1 MNLKS
6 FFAELKRRNVYKV
19 AVAYAVIGWLVMQV
33 AATIVPALHLPDVI
47 TSAVVVI
54 TLLGFPVALVIAWAF
69 EMTPEGM
76 KRTEDVSP
84 NEVIPQWSRRK
95 FAAFVAGV
103 AVLAAALLAYQFVRP
118 RTAVAPAGRAIPKSI
133 PEKSIAVLPFDNLSR
148 DPDNAFFAEGVQD
161 EILTRLA
168 KVADLKVIS
177 RTSTQHFKSSP
188 ENLPEI
194 AQQLGVRNILEGS
207 VQKAGDQVRVNVQLI
222 NAASDTHLWA
232 DIYDRKLTDLFAVE
246 SDIAKTIADTLQ
258 AKLTGEEKIQ
268 LAKKPTENQEAYELY
283 LKGRFFW
290 NKRTA
295 DDLRRSIDYFN
306 QAIEK
311 DPNYA
316 QAYAALA
323 QSWLLL
329 PGYSGGTP
337 IDCFPQAE
345 TAAKKALSL
354 DDNSADAHAALGMV
368 KQLFNF
374 DSPGAIAEFERAIE
388 LDSNDATAHHW
399 FANHSLSATG
409 QTEREVTEMKRALEL
424 DPLSLIINS
433 NLGQAY
439 IYAGRFND
447 AIAQLRK
454 TIEMDG
460 GFYFA
465 HYLLGQALVL
475 NGELPEAMT
484 EFRRAIELND
494 DPFPKA
500 LLGHLA
506 GDMGRKD
513 EARQILEELL
523 KVRKERYFEA
533 YGLGVVYLG
542 LNDKNNALRWLEEG
556 YRDRDGFNMGTIRV
570 DQFLNPLHGDPRFEA
585 LAEKIMPARE
595 FFKTSPKPR

>member
-1 MNLKS
+1 MNALN

-19 AVAYAVIGWLVMQV
+19 AVTYAVVAWLLIQV
-33 AATIVPALHLPDVI
+33 ATQVLPIFEIPNWGIRLVVLLIVV
-47 TSAVVVI
+47 
-54 TLLGFPVALVIAWAF
+54 GFPIALVIAWAF
-69 EMTPEGM
+69 ELTPEGI
-76 KRTEDVSP
+76 KRTEDVDPALEAQKKSQAWIY
-84 NEVIPQWSRRK
+84 VALI
-95 FAAFVAGV
+95 AAFLSIGLFFLGRFTASPKQSG
-103 AVLAAALLAYQFVRP
+103 LAD
-118 RTAVAPAGRAIPKSI
+118 I

-148 DPDNAFFAEGVQD
+148 DPDNAYFAEGVQD

-207 VQKAGDQVRVNVQLI
+207 VQKASDQVRVNVQLI

-388 LDSNDATAHHW
+388 LDPNDATAHHW

-439 IYAGRFND
+439 IYAGRFDD
-447 AIAQLRK
+447 AITQLRK

-465 HYLLGQALVL
+465 HYLLGMALEL
-475 NGELPEAMT
+475 KGELPEAMT

-506 GDMGRKD
+506 GEMGRKD
-513 EARQILEELL
+513 EARQILERLL

-533 YGLGVVYLG
+533 YGLGMVYLG
-542 LNDKNNALRWLEEG
+542 LDDKNNALRWLEEG

-570 DQFLNPLHGDPRFEA
+570 DPFLNPLRGDPRFEA
-585 LAEKIMPARE
+585 LAEKIVPARE
-595 FFKTSPKPR
+595 FAKAATTSK